1 VNCREISEFLRD
13 FVAGDLDDD
22 VRAEFER
29 HVGGCSNC
37 TAFLAQYELTISASR
52 KACEDPQEVPRELV
66 EAILKA
72 LGRQP

>member
-1 VNCREISEFLRD
+1 MNCREISEFLRE

-22 VRAEFER
+22 VRTQFER
-29 HVGGCSNC
+29 HVADCTNC
-37 TAFLAQYELTISASR
+37 TAFLAQYTATISASR
-52 KACEDPQEVPRELV
+52 KACEDPQEVPPELV